1 MTNGTGRTGTN
12 ADQPCRPSRSTDAP
26 GRVLSPTPSCGDNA
40 QVRETTIATTE
51 GDTLLPV
58 VRVLREQ
65 VSASAFPVPLPEAAD
80 ARVTRG
86 ELLRQLDDYVIP
98 RLESIDAPLLA
109 VVGGSTGAG
118 KSTLV
123 NSLVGRTVTQPGVLR
138 PTTRSPVLV
147 HSPEDGHWFSGAR
160 VLPGLTRIS
169 GASTASSQGTSHSVR
184 LVPSETLRPGL
195 ALLDAPDIDS
205 VVEENREL
213 SRQLLSAAD
222 LWIFVTT
229 AARYAD
235 AVPWAL
241 LRQAA
246 ERGTSVAV
254 ILDRVP
260 PQATDEI
267 RDHLTEMLREEG
279 LLTTPIFT
287 VAECTLD
294 RDGLL
299 PEGQFVRLRSWLTAL
314 ARDQRARSSV
324 VRQTLGGA
332 LDSLDD
338 RTQVLAQASRGQLS
352 ATAALLGAADDA
364 FTQAAEGVA
373 KGMSD
378 GTLLRGEVLARW
390 QEFVGTGE
398 FFRQV
403 ESTVA
408 RLRDRL
414 VAMVK
419 GDPTPSVHLGEALQ
433 SGVAELVRAE
443 GQGAVSTTARAWR
456 GLVGGASLLERHPD
470 LTTSSSGFAAE
481 VATLVGDWQED
492 VLTLVRTEGRDRRT
506 TARVA
511 AYGVNAVGT
520 VLILVTLASTGGLTG
535 AEAGIAGG
543 TAVLGQKLL
552 EAIFGDQAVRTLAV
566 KARTALVERVL
577 ELYAVEQRRYEAAVA
592 SVEIRRE
599 QGRLLASA
607 ALAVRAAR

>member
-1 MTNGTGRTGTN
+1 MTDTAT
-12 ADQPCRPSRSTDAP
+12 ASTQAE
-26 GRVLSPTPSCGDNA
+26 VLLSA
-40 QVRETTIATTE
+40 
-51 GDTLLPV
+51 
-58 VRVLREQ
+58 VRVLRDQ
-65 VSASAFPVPLPEAAD
+65 VAGSSFPVPLPEASA
-80 ARVTRG
+80 ARTARS
-86 ELLRQLDDYVIP
+86 ELLGQLDDYVLP
-98 RLESIDAPLLA
+98 RLASLDAPVLA

-123 NSLVGRTVTQPGVLR
+123 NSLVGTTVTRPGVLR

-147 HSPEDGHWFSGAR
+147 HAPDDERWFTDSR
-160 VLPGLTRIS
+160 VLPDLARVTGRDS
-169 GASTASSQGTSHSVR
+169 VDSVGSVR
-184 LVPSETLRPGL
+184 LVPAASLPTGL
-195 ALLDAPDIDS
+195 AVLDAPDIDS
-205 VVEENREL
+205 VVEANRGL
-213 SRQLLSAAD
+213 ARQLLAAAD
-222 LWIFVTT
+222 LWLFVTT

-260 PQATDEI
+260 SEATDEI
-267 RDHLTEMLREEG
+267 RDHLSEMLRDQG

-287 VAECTLD
+287 ISEVPLGS
-294 RDGLL
+294 DGLL
-299 PEGQFVRLRSWLTAL
+299 PEAQVTRLRSWLSAL
-314 ARDQRARSSV
+314 AKDQQARGAL

-338 RTQVLAQASRGQLS
+338 RTQVLAQASRDQLG
-352 ATAALLGAADDA
+352 ATAALVASADTSFA
-364 FTQAAEGVA
+364 VA
-373 KGMSD
+373 VEAVTRGMSD
-378 GTLLRGEVLARW
+378 GQLLRGEVLARW

-408 RLRDRL
+408 HLRDRL

-419 GDPTPSVHLGEALQ
+419 SDPAPSSHLGEALE

-443 GQGAVSTTARAWR
+443 GLGAVSATTRSWH
-456 GLVGGASLLERHPD
+456 GLVGGTPLLEQHPE
-470 LTTSSSGFAAE
+470 LSTTSRGFGDGVSS
-481 VATLVGDWQED
+481 LIHDWQGD

-506 TARVA
+506 TARVT

-520 VLILVTLASTGGLTG
+520 LLILVTLASTGGLTG

-543 TAVLGQKLL
+543 TALLGQRLL
-552 EAIFGDQAVRTLAV
+552 EAIFGDQAVRSLAV
-566 KARTALVERVL
+566 KARAALIERVH
-577 ELYAVEQRRYEAAVA
+577 ELYAVEQRRYEGAV
-592 SVEIRRE
+592 STVEIRRD

>member
-1 MTNGTGRTGTN
+1 MT
-12 ADQPCRPSRSTDAP
+12 
-26 GRVLSPTPSCGDNA
+26 
-40 QVRETTIATTE
+40 ETTIATPE
-51 GDTLLPV
+51 GDTLLSV

-65 VSASAFPVPLPEAAD
+65 VSESAFPVPVPEAVP
-80 ARVTRG
+80 ARVARS

-123 NSLVGRTVTQPGVLR
+123 NSLVGRTVTRPGVLR

-147 HSPEDGHWFSGAR
+147 HAPDDGHWFTGAR
-160 VLPGLTRIS
+160 VLPGLTRVS
-169 GASTASSQGTSHSVR
+169 GASTAPSRGSVR

-205 VVEENREL
+205 VVEENRDL
-213 SRQLLSAAD
+213 ARQLLSAAD
-222 LWIFVTT
+222 LWLFVTT

-260 PQATDEI
+260 SQATDEI
-267 RDHLTEMLREEG
+267 RDHLTEMLRDEG

-287 VAECTLD
+287 VSECTLD
-294 RDGLL
+294 EDGLL
-299 PEGQFVRLRSWLTAL
+299 PEGQYIRLRSWLTAL
-314 ARDQRARSSV
+314 ARDQRARSTV
-324 VRQTLGGA
+324 VRQTLSGA

-338 RTQVLAQASRGQLS
+338 RTQVLAQASRSQLG

-373 KGMSD
+373 RGMSD

-443 GQGAVSTTARAWR
+443 GQGAVSMTARSWR
-456 GLVGGASLLERHPD
+456 GLVGGASLLEQHPE
-470 LTTSSSGFAAE
+470 LTTSSSAFAAE
-481 VATLVGDWQED
+481 VAALVGDWQGD
-492 VLTLVRTEGRDRRT
+492 VLTLVRSEGRDRRT
-506 TARVA
+506 TARVT

-552 EAIFGDQAVRTLAV
+552 EAIFGDQAVRTLAI
-566 KARTALVERVL
+566 KARTALVERVHD
-577 ELYAVEQRRYEAAVA
+577 LYAAEQRRYEAAVS

>member
-1 MTNGTGRTGTN
+1 MT
-12 ADQPCRPSRSTDAP
+12 
-26 GRVLSPTPSCGDNA
+26 
-40 QVRETTIATTE
+40 EMTIATTE
-51 GDTLLPV
+51 GDTLLSA
-58 VRVLREQ
+58 VRVLRDQ
-65 VSASAFPVPLPEAAD
+65 VSASAFPVPLPEASL
-80 ARVTRG
+80 ARAARS
-86 ELLRQLDDYVIP
+86 ELLGQLDDYVVP

-123 NSLVGRTVTQPGVLR
+123 NSLVGTTVTRPGVLR

-147 HSPEDGHWFSGAR
+147 HSPDDTHWFTGAR
-160 VLPGLTRIS
+160 VLPGLTRVS
-169 GASTASSQGTSHSVR
+169 GESSSVEGRGSVR
-184 LVPSETLRPGL
+184 LVPSATLQPGL

-205 VVEENREL
+205 VVEENRDL
-213 SRQLLSAAD
+213 ARQLLSAAD
-222 LWIFVTT
+222 LWLFVTT

-260 PQATDEI
+260 SQSTDEI
-267 RDHLTEMLREEG
+267 RNHLTEMLREEG
-279 LLTTPIFT
+279 LTTTPIFT
-287 VAECTLD
+287 VSECTLD
-294 RDGLL
+294 DGGLL
-299 PEGQFVRLRSWLTAL
+299 PEAQFIRLRSWLTAL

-324 VRQTLGGA
+324 VRKTLSGA

-338 RTQVLAQASRGQLS
+338 RTQVLVQASRAQLG
-352 ATAALLGAADDA
+352 ATAALLGSADDA
-364 FTQAAEGVA
+364 FTQAVEGVTR
-373 KGMSD
+373 GMSD

-408 RLRDRL
+408 RLRDRV

-419 GDPTPSVHLGEALQ
+419 GDPAPSVHLGEALQ

-443 GQGAVSTTARAWR
+443 GHGAVSMTARSWR
-456 GLVGGASLLERHPD
+456 GLVGGASLLEQHAG
-470 LTTSSSGFAAE
+470 LTTPSSAFAAE
-481 VATLVGDWQED
+481 VATLVGDWQGD

-506 TARVA
+506 TARVT
-511 AYGVNAVGT
+511 AYGVNAIGT
-520 VLILVTLASTGGLTG
+520 VLILVTLASTGGITG

-566 KARTALVERVL
+566 KARGALVERVH
-577 ELYAVEQRRYEAAVA
+577 ELYAVEQRRYEAAVS